1 MTESRLRRTRNY
13 NEANPQQKRGCPGS
27 RCALG
32 LQRQLDVAPEFM
44 VVPNSGLVTDAVES
58 GVVDVAFMPLDDE
71 RVGHT
76 KWPPERGPFNLVR
89 DRTCRT

>member
-1 MTESRLRRTRNY
+1 MPRF
-13 NEANPQQKRGCPGS
+13 AAC
-27 RCALG
+27 LG

-58 GVVDVAFMPLDDE
+58 GVVDVAFMPVDDE
-71 RVGHT
+71 HVGHT
-76 KWPPERGPFNLVR
+76 KWPPDRGPFNLVR